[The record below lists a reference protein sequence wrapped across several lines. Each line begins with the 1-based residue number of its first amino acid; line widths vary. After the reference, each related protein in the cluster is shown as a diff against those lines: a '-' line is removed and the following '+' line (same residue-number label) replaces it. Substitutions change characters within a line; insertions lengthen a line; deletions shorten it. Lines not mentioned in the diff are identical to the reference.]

1 MRALQEEEKEEEET
15 TKYGE
20 GDYWDERYGT
30 SKLETL
36 RQNSV
41 LLLVGRQLVHNA
53 RSTATP
59 LTTGFLAGEWAQD
72 PYDWLFGARRKWK
85 LREGGRIAHLESCVS
100 SQSGRTWQTSPTP

>member
-41 LLLVGRQLVHNA
+41 LLLVGR
-53 RSTATP
+53 
-59 LTTGFLAGEWAQD
+59 
-72 PYDWLFGARRKWK
+72 
-85 LREGGRIAHLESCVS
+85 
-100 SQSGRTWQTSPTP
+100 